1 MHGLEDDFAREK
13 LVAEYSCRE
22 LHEADET
29 NLLQE
34 EGDGKTQ
41 QLGPKL
47 WEIVGEQ
54 QGILKIP
61 EIGGDERKM
70 NEYGES
76 QSLSSRGG
84 WTH

>member
-34 EGDGKTQ
+34 EGC
-41 QLGPKL
+41 L
-47 WEIVGEQ
+47 
-54 QGILKIP
+54 ILFFLL
-61 EIGGDERKM
+61 
-70 NEYGES
+70 GES
-76 QSLSSRGG
+76 AFF
-84 WTH
+84 